1 MSSCVSPNLVEPD
14 SYRTEEE
21 TKVTLY
27 SFAVII
33 PSTYKSLLTYKP
45 LSAIDALA
53 LPLTILFNSNPVTP
67 EAGMLYNP
75 APSPMNEDDIIDA
88 VIGPLKLTFKDVS
101 QIDPVNANKLSP
113 EVPDVPLVPAVP
125 DVPEVPSEP
134 DVPEVPSEPLEPD
147 VPLVPAVPD
156 EPDVPEEPSLPLEP
170 DVPLV
175 PAVPDEPDVPE
186 VPSEPLEP
194 DVPEVPAVP
203 DEPDVPLDPL
213 PPTVAITVPA
223 CAELK

>member
-67 EAGMLYNP
+67 EAGMLYKP

-125 DVPEVPSEP
+125 DDPLDPEDPSDPLVPEVPDVPLVPEEP
-134 DVPEVPSEPLEPD
+134 DVPDVPSEPLVPD
-147 VPLVPAVPD
+147 VPLVPAVP
-156 EPDVPEEPSLPLEP
+156 EEPELPDV
-170 DVPLV
+170 
-175 PAVPDEPDVPE
+175 
-186 VPSEPLEP
+186 PLEP
-194 DVPEVPAVP
+194 DVPELP
-203 DEPDVPLDPL
+203 DVAALYDVPLMIKSPPDISNLDP
-213 PPTVAITVPA
+213 VM
-223 CAELK
+223 